1 MKKLTV
7 IKGGRA
13 QLEMDVLLKIAEP
26 KIHTDSELKQ
36 ILEPL
41 EPRATTLS
49 VAKDSNAPPVPHQS
63 NEAEL

>member
-1 MKKLTV
+1 
-7 IKGGRA
+7 
-13 QLEMDVLLKIAEP
+13 MDVLLKIAEP